1 MLVVKNLPANAGDM
15 SLSPVGED
23 ALEKE
28 MAIHSGVLAW
38 EVSSAE
44 EPGGLQS
51 MRPQRVR
58 CNWVTEHMHASCD
71 SSQKKI
77 KTCFSQPR
85 GRNFTWSLGKG
96 LVGCFT
102 KGCGMALLW
111 CHVWSGFLSWILL
124 NWILAEQGEQ
134 IHLSCAGLLLI
145 NKLTRQRDKIR
156 MSLPTSP
163 AASPVLSHILPLAP
177 GTGVFLCSLFLCF
190 LFPIS
195 FFVRGFLFQG
205 CWSLP

>member
-1 MLVVKNLPANAGDM
+1 MQETWVWALWGKMPWRRKWQSTPVFLPGKFHRQRSLVGYSPWGPRESDATEWLSTCTQAVIHHKRKSKRAFHSHVAETSLGFWVKDWWA
-15 SLSPVGED
+15 V
-23 ALEKE
+23 
-28 MAIHSGVLAW
+28 
-38 EVSSAE
+38 
-44 EPGGLQS
+44 
-51 MRPQRVR
+51 
-58 CNWVTEHMHASCD
+58 
-71 SSQKKI
+71 SQKA
-77 KTCFSQPR
+77 
-85 GRNFTWSLGKG
+85 
-96 LVGCFT
+96 VGV
-102 KGCGMALLW
+102 ALLW
-111 CHVWSGFLSWILL
+111 CHVWSGLLSWILL